1 MSFEERQ
8 KIVVE
13 VCTSILKGADGKTLI
28 GEAAEWAVFQ
38 GRVLNKLSNFGHS
51 RSQDDVV
58 ATAMAIVE
66 GTCCGIEDIEYIK
79 PKNSNVESDQA
90 YLEKHW
96 NAATHLLAEAITQC
110 TDQQYIAKVQQEVM
124 GMISNMKSS
133 KGTDMGNV
141 SDLLHDAC
149 FDEVYKEAFNKRS
162 KGDCF
167 WQRLKEMEMAYR
179 RMGRNDT
186 TQTNVTHVSTPGTG
200 RTNSQSTAAAPVI
213 DRQIRTPKKLADL
226 LGPESSV
233 NKKRSAMMTLSRGVA
248 GSTGKSN
255 GFLMYYCVRDI
266 TMRTEPE
273 QKSKLMQALNELI
286 AKSFYKSMLWSD
298 WCQCVTTLLT
308 LLSDMGWAG
317 SERDIAENLATD
329 IESDVITSTMRNEMR
344 IQNVCASKQ

>member
-28 GEAAEWAVFQ
+28 VEAAEWAVFQ

-186 TQTNVTHVSTPGTG
+186 TQTNVIHVSTPGTG
-200 RTNSQSTAAAPVI
+200 RMNS
-213 DRQIRTPKKLADL
+213 
-226 LGPESSV
+226 
-233 NKKRSAMMTLSRGVA
+233 
-248 GSTGKSN
+248 
-255 GFLMYYCVRDI
+255 
-266 TMRTEPE
+266 
-273 QKSKLMQALNELI
+273 
-286 AKSFYKSMLWSD
+286 
-298 WCQCVTTLLT
+298 
-308 LLSDMGWAG
+308 
-317 SERDIAENLATD
+317 
-329 IESDVITSTMRNEMR
+329 
-344 IQNVCASKQ
+344 